1 MTTVYVVVSD
11 TIAYEQNY
19 HGIHGVYKS
28 IESAHVAAMSTIT
41 SIAKNHGHNVTKD
54 DVFIEYEDFMYE
66 NSKIDIVVSYIEQ
79 RLS

>member
-11 TIAYEQNY
+11 TIAYGQNY
-19 HGIHGVYKS
+19 HGIHRVYKS
-28 IESAHVAAMSTIT
+28 IESAHVAAMSTIA
-41 SIAKNHGHNVTKD
+41 SIAKNHGHNITKD

-66 NSKIDIVVSYIEQ
+66 NSKIDIVVSCIEQ